1 MTKHIS
7 AYILSLVVIL
17 VLFLYGCGSNGG
29 GVKVTPSGDRDIT
42 SREGVIDGQGRL
54 PALNFQSGAKIEALE
69 ESTLTPGIKV
79 TVTEESLA
87 SGSSNRGYF
96 SNNTPIYI

>member
-1 MTKHIS
+1 MKPKIIIFVIS
-7 AYILSLVVIL
+7 LMALAI
-17 VLFLYGCGSNGG
+17 LYGCGSNGG

>member
-42 SREGVIDGQGRL
+42 SREGVIDGQG
-54 PALNFQSGAKIEALE
+54 
-69 ESTLTPGIKV
+69 
-79 TVTEESLA
+79 
-87 SGSSNRGYF
+87 SNRWAGQTACSEF
-96 SNNTPIYI
+96 PIRC